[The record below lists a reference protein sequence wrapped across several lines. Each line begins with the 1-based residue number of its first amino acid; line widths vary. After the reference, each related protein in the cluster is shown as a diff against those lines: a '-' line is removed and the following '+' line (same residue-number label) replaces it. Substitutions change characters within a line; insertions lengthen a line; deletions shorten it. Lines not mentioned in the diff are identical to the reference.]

1 MRRNKLDQRF
11 CLRPSSHSA
20 GRIFDRLKNLIGHFV
35 QMGPFNI
42 LALFTRNFETSK
54 NSSSNVL
61 IFVRLR
67 WLHVNG
73 TSKRTNFQQVKNSS
87 GAVWTQPTE
96 TKGHCSKTCTR
107 TYRSQ
112 VRGVSGSVGILR
124 SNDATAPR
132 TSKRSKT
139 TTLHVHHAFFYISLP
154 FLHDYDVKMPN
165 FALNGGR
172 KQATTKVYFSF
183 WIWIRFPGIQ
193 FQEGSPTFDKVSG

>member
-1 MRRNKLDQRF
+1 MGYPLDSIIHLLNNWCWVRRNKLDQRF

-73 TSKRTNFQQVKNSS
+73 TSKRTNFS
-87 GAVWTQPTE
+87 
-96 TKGHCSKTCTR
+96 
-107 TYRSQ
+107 
-112 VRGVSGSVGILR
+112 
-124 SNDATAPR
+124 
-132 TSKRSKT
+132 RSK
-139 TTLHVHHAFFYISLP
+139 IRPGQCERSL
-154 FLHDYDVKMPN
+154 
-165 FALNGGR
+165 R
-172 KQATTKVYFSF
+172 KQKDTARRLVH
-183 WIWIRFPGIQ
+183 G
-193 FQEGSPTFDKVSG
+193 PTDPKFEVSAAQ

>member
-1 MRRNKLDQRF
+1 
-11 CLRPSSHSA
+11 
-20 GRIFDRLKNLIGHFV
+20 
-35 QMGPFNI
+35 MGPFNI

-154 FLHDYDVKMPN
+154 FLHDYDVKMSN
-165 FALNGGR
+165 FAFYGGR
-172 KQATTKVYFSF
+172 KQATTKFYFSYCLLYLDMVARNSTPGGF
-183 WIWIRFPGIQ
+183 ASIWQKWVGRNNCDKDWKNANSLFKRRSRYRRVV
-193 FQEGSPTFDKVSG
+193 GS